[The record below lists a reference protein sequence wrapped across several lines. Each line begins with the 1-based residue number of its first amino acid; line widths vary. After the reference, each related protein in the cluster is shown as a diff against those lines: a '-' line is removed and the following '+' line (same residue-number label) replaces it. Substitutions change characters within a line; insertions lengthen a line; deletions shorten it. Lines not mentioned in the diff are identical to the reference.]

1 MAKNLPFAS
10 YVVESKGKH
19 LVRESGYHEFPVIAP
34 RWQRI
39 PDTSYGVGPVFDA
52 LPDIRVLNEL
62 KALQLA
68 SADVAVGGMWV
79 AEDDGVF
86 NPRTAKLGARKI
98 LIASSTDAIKPLQTG
113 RTSSSLTSW
122 STISR
127 LRSAK
132 F

>member
-1 MAKNLPFAS
+1 
-10 YVVESKGKH
+10 
-19 LVRESGYHEFPVIAP
+19 
-34 RWQRI
+34 
-39 PDTSYGVGPVFDA
+39 
-52 LPDIRVLNEL
+52 
-62 KALQLA
+62 
-68 SADVAVGGMWV
+68 MWV